1 MLNIIGI
8 LHTIPNKIN
17 QDFLIE
23 MEADPKFNYILK
35 DPNNFFVNFL

>member
-1 MLNIIGI
+1 MLKIIGI
-8 LHTIPNKIN
+8 FRQIPNKIN

-23 MEADPKFNYILK
+23 MEANPKFNYILK